1 MFDIGFFE
9 LLLVGTVALLVLGPE
24 RLPKAA
30 RTVGLWMRKAR
41 AAWYSMRSELEREF
55 ADDELKRSLAA
66 TRAELDEARRALSD
80 SGKELLAAGAETG
93 EQLREAGAEL
103 SRSGD
108 EMRRLTS
115 EQQLPAAE
123 SSDGAD
129 KADRS
134 KA

>member
-41 AAWYSMRSELEREF
+41 AAWYSMRTELEREF
-55 ADDELKRSLAA
+55 ADEELKRSLAA

-80 SGKELLAAGAETG
+80 SGKQLLAAGTEAGDDLRRTG
-93 EQLREAGAEL
+93 EEI
-103 SRSGD
+103 RSLASD
-108 EMRRLTS
+108 
-115 EQQLPAAE
+115 PPAKAAE
-123 SSDGAD
+123 DDGQPEQH
-129 KADRS
+129 KA
-134 KA
+134 